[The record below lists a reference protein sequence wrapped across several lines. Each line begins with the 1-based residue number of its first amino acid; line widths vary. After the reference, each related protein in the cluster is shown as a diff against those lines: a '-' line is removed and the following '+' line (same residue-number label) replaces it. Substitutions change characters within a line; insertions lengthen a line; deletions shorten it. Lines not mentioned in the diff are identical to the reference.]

1 MAATNPPNQ
10 TGRGLVN
17 LVSDLERRLIGTAPS
32 VGLDP
37 DLARSLPEATTFV
50 LVLFDGLGA
59 DQLDR
64 PEAREVARSLV
75 GSIDAPFPTT
85 TTVSLATIATGT
97 SPARHGLLAHAL
109 RVPELGTTLNTIHMR
124 TAWGGEVDVP
134 LRTFLPAPT
143 LWQRLSSSGVEPI
156 VVQPGNFTDTSL
168 TKVLY
173 GGARFEGYYSLD
185 EAVSVTVDV
194 ASHPGRLVFLY
205 VPFVDLAAH
214 MHGQASREYAEALSL
229 ADTIWGRLCTSL
241 DPGVAMVGTADH
253 GHTDIAPDRRVR
265 LTEADEHDLHL
276 YGDSR
281 ALFVTGDPGRIL
293 DRVPG
298 VWIPRADLVPFW
310 GPDPVDPLY
319 ADRLPDGVLFPDPG
333 WTVFARYMNDRL
345 VGYHGG
351 LTDQERLIP
360 VLVR

>member
-1 MAATNPPNQ
+1 MAAITPPNQ

-17 LVSDLERRLIGTAPS
+17 LVSDLEKRLIGTAWS
-32 VGLDP
+32 AGLDP
-37 DLARSLPEATTFV
+37 DLTRSVPEAPTFV

-64 PEAREVARSLV
+64 PEVGEIARSLV
-75 GSIDAPFPTT
+75 ASLDAPFPTT

-97 SPARHGLLAHAL
+97 SPGRHGLLAHAL
-109 RVPELGTTLNTIHMR
+109 RVPTLGTTLNTIHMR
-124 TAWGGEVDVP
+124 TVWGGEVDVP
-134 LRTFLPAPT
+134 LRSFLPAPT
-143 LWQRLSSSGVEPI
+143 LWQRLSSAGVEAI
-156 VVQPGNFTDTSL
+156 VVQPGNFTATSL

-205 VPFVDLAAH
+205 IPFVDLAAH
-214 MHGQASREYAEALSL
+214 MHGQASREYAEALSI
-229 ADTIWGRLCTSL
+229 ADAIWGRLCTSL
-241 DPGVAMVGTADH
+241 DASVAMVGTADH
-253 GHTDIAPDRRVR
+253 GHADIAQDRRVR
-265 LTEADEHDLHL
+265 LTEADEHGLHL

-281 ALFVTGDPGRIL
+281 ALFVTGDPSRIL

-298 VWIPRADLVPFW
+298 VWIPHADLAPFW
-310 GPDPVDPLY
+310 GTDPVDPLY
-319 ADRLPDGVLFPDPG
+319 SDRVPDGVLFPDPG
-333 WTVFARYMNDRL
+333 WTIFARYMNDRL

-351 LTDQERLIP
+351 LTDPERLIP
-360 VLVR
+360 MLVR